1 MLLNAFSVPVERQH
15 LAQPHSWPLLA
26 HARASLARAERGWVQ
41 RTSRSSFSMNNALE
55 GSQCAPVFGP
65 APDGAALPPAL
76 QPDLTR
82 CVGCCHVVPV
92 MSIIVQL
99 DLTES
104 VAAKAGA
111 KGLLDPQNLTRLIE
125 REVEAESARRDFF
138 EMVRELRALPGEP
151 MTMEEIQAEV
161 DAVRAER
168 AARENRR

>member
-1 MLLNAFSVPVERQH
+1 
-15 LAQPHSWPLLA
+15 
-26 HARASLARAERGWVQ
+26 
-41 RTSRSSFSMNNALE
+41 
-55 GSQCAPVFGP
+55 
-65 APDGAALPPAL
+65 
-76 QPDLTR
+76 
-82 CVGCCHVVPV
+82 
-92 MSIIVQL
+92 MSITVQL
-99 DLTES
+99 DLPES
-104 VAAKAGA
+104 VAAEARA